1 MTLLLRFWHE
11 ICFINHANKLHR
23 VGKMMNSNI
32 RQTVFSIEKL
42 KNAVNVGSC
51 SAYQIYTSPGE
62 QLGEIGAIINPETLF
77 PANDENIPEEIKSDT
92 TVSASSSWL
101 ARAFAALKS

>member
-1 MTLLLRFWHE
+1 
-11 ICFINHANKLHR
+11 
-23 VGKMMNSNI
+23 MMNSNI

-42 KNAVNVGSC
+42 KNVVNTGSC

-62 QLGEIGAIINPETLF
+62 QLGKIGAVINPETLF
-77 PANDENIPEEIKSDT
+77 PANDEIFFEEIKSNT
-92 TVSASSSWL
+92 KVSASTSWL